1 MIITNQVQVLL
12 LTAKMN
18 GVGNDR
24 TEEKREKEG
33 DKGEGRRENKSEEPA
48 IIGHKNARGSPG
60 SMRGN
65 AGLIPSL
72 RVRFCYILISLCLS
86 LVQSYA
92 ECQDACDC
100 KAVSQVLENISR
112 HMCIRESPSL
122 SPLCFSFLHHA
133 EKKSFSI
140 AVSL

>member
-1 MIITNQVQVLL
+1 MTGQKRRERRRGI
-12 LTAKMN
+12 
-18 GVGNDR
+18 
-24 TEEKREKEG
+24 REKEG
-33 DKGEGRRENKSEEPA
+33 EKIKVR
-48 IIGHKNARGSPG
+48 GHKNARGSPG

-65 AGLIPSL
+65 AGLILSL

-133 EKKSFSI
+133 RKKSFSI
-140 AVSL
+140 AESHYKSYDRINKLIYAKALCK